1 MFSARSHGPRPGAIL
16 EPMAGRSLPPGPK
29 GAVIPATIW
38 ASARQGVQP
47 VPIGHSPDGH
57 AARPA
62 ASLRPYR
69 HWYHRGER
77 ALGSLNRG
85 RRAAAS
91 ALLLATAIGA
101 AGTTGMPAAF
111 AADPGTLPQTVTL
124 KTS

>member
-29 GAVIPATIW
+29 GAVIPATIRP
-38 ASARQGVQP
+38 SARRHERRRR
-47 VPIGHSPDGH
+47 IGHSPDGH

-62 ASLRPYR
+62 ASLRRYR

-101 AGTTGMPAAF
+101 AGTTGMSAVF
-111 AADPGTLPQTVTL
+111 AV
-124 KTS
+124 